1 MCQDRILDFLRTWL
15 FSFSR
20 LRQRHQE
27 LFTYPFLS
35 VSRFLFSKTM
45 YIVLVILSRQYKRL
59 NSENMMKCIFSESTW
74 YLTESLVDILTD
86 SLFTNAESHPGFGPV
101 RFLNWCWPS
110 RLYTPTTT
118 FESLFASIELI
129 FPYVEVL
136 RELRIFF
143 SADATRIR
151 RVQFRARVLLVYKS
165 LQYCIDADSSMELVV
180 RNFSFYTLTF
190 LTDLGI
196 LYLKVIVQMH
206 IFWSH
211 VSRDRWMEIF
221 FRNHDIYVTYHI
233 CAYLHARSL
242 EVKIFSPPTSVRRMS
257 LILTLDFNV
266 STHTNCSRVEAPRS
280 QRWEYAWR
288 TRTSKILRFKM
299 FRVGRI
305 IIFDE
310 SNDQILQLSKWLQWT
325 AYRRRWRPSVMF
337 VHTAKVSFE
346 F

>member
-1 MCQDRILDFLRTWL
+1 MREVIVVTKLSDFCVFVSVFIKTTEFLNEDMCQDRILDFLRTWL

-86 SLFTNAESHPGFGPV
+86 SLFTNAESYPGFGPV

-136 RELRIFF
+136 RELLFFFPRTRRVFVAFSSEHEFF
-143 SADATRIR
+143 SCTNRYNT
-151 RVQFRARVLLVYKS
+151 VS
-165 LQYCIDADSSMELVV
+165 
-180 RNFSFYTLTF
+180 TLTPR
-190 LTDLGI
+190 
-196 LYLKVIVQMH
+196 
-206 IFWSH
+206 WS
-211 VSRDRWMEIF
+211 
-221 FRNHDIYVTYHI
+221 
-233 CAYLHARSL
+233 L
-242 EVKIFSPPTSVRRMS
+242 
-257 LILTLDFNV
+257 
-266 STHTNCSRVEAPRS
+266 
-280 QRWEYAWR
+280 
-288 TRTSKILRFKM
+288 
-299 FRVGRI
+299 
-305 IIFDE
+305 
-310 SNDQILQLSKWLQWT
+310 
-325 AYRRRWRPSVMF
+325 
-337 VHTAKVSFE
+337 
-346 F
+346 